1 MKVWEPLL
9 WAIIANA
16 LPLSLKYIFYLTKVP
31 KNDQAVLFLVIATC
45 TALFLNYRT
54 EQDTGR
60 IKAQP
65 TSSFSHLNLG
75 GLEAL
80 FARTKKA
87 PRGGGTGAETL
98 KAFCKSPHCI
108 VSILKKTSIM
118 SAFTPWKNFYGRPCW
133 RPYSE
138 NATSSSCMPK
148 NSRCLRCAAL
158 ERLCNSLWDS
168 PDPCCKDYLWEAK

>member
-1 MKVWEPLL
+1 VVLKVVDIDSPKF
-9 WAIIANA
+9 
-16 LPLSLKYIFYLTKVP
+16 LPHKST

-118 SAFTPWKNFYGRPCW
+118 STFNPWKNFYGRPCW
-133 RPYSE
+133 RPCSE

-158 ERLCNSLWDS
+158 ERLCNSL
-168 PDPCCKDYLWEAK
+168 